1 MTTRRDIVDRLA
13 RACESIYGRPEALRI
28 ARTIVGERCGISYSA
43 LLADPAEPLEMDGAE
58 ELAEQLRSGR
68 PLQYILGRAEFCGME
83 FSVREGCLIPR
94 PETEELIL
102 NIRIGGQRPASILD
116 AGTGSGC
123 IAIALKRLFPEA
135 AVTAVDLSEDA
146 LGIARENAR
155 QLGAEIEL
163 RQADAFDL
171 DREFAGRT
179 FDLIVS
185 NPPYIPRCEEAEMRI
200 NVTRF
205 EPREALFVPDDDP
218 LCFYRAIGR
227 AALKLLAPGGSLWF
241 ELHETWAEACRDLL
255 VGMGF
260 DRTELFRDLNDK
272 PRMLWSRR

>member
-1 MTTRRDIVDRLA
+1 MSD
-13 RACESIYGRPEALRI
+13 
-28 ARTIVGERCGISYSA
+28 
-43 LLADPAEPLEMDGAE
+43 
-58 ELAEQLRSGR
+58 
-68 PLQYILGRAEFCGME
+68 
-83 FSVREGCLIPR
+83 PR

-171 DREFAGRT
+171 ER
-179 FDLIVS
+179 S
-185 NPPYIPRCEEAEMRI
+185 SP
-200 NVTRF
+200 
-205 EPREALFVPDDDP
+205 
-218 LCFYRAIGR
+218 
-227 AALKLLAPGGSLWF
+227 AAPS
-241 ELHETWAEACRDLL
+241 T
-255 VGMGF
+255 
-260 DRTELFRDLNDK
+260 
-272 PRMLWSRR
+272 